1 MLDVSTWVQNVLD
14 WTEKH
19 AGLGGWVGG
28 LGAVLAVLL
37 TWGLARAEYLRN
49 RRQAAART
57 RSEIDLINRIIS
69 DFELTIYKPY
79 VELAMVND
87 AGASGFELRHAND
100 PEMDGMRDFAF
111 VPVTQWPSVESY
123 ACFKRYWFTSISI
136 LRTSNTSPINRDDLS
151 KRLKDHDTSL
161 DDLRIAL
168 ERAHESAR

>member
-19 AGLGGWVGG
+19 TGLGGWVAG
-28 LGAVLAVLL
+28 LGAVLAILL
-37 TWGLARAEYLRN
+37 TWSLARAEYLRT

-79 VELAMVND
+79 IELAMAND
-87 AGASGFELRHAND
+87 ARASGFELRHASD

-111 VPVTQWPSVESY
+111 VPVTQWPNVETY

-136 LRTSNTSPINRDDLS
+136 LRTSNTSAINRDDLS
-151 KRLKDHDTSL
+151 NRLKHHDTSL
-161 DDLRIAL
+161 NDLRFAL
-168 ERAHESAR
+168 ERARKSAH